1 MNGYI
6 GEIKLF
12 GSNFAPQYWMFCQG
26 QILLINAPRTQNDAL
41 FSLLGTTYGGDG
53 IRTFALPDLR
63 DREPVQKESGD
74 TGPRYIIC
82 VEGIYPPRT

>member
-1 MNGYI
+1 MDGYY

-12 GSNFAPQYWMFCQG
+12 GGNFAPEYWKFCDG
-26 QILLINAPRTQNDAL
+26 ALLQIGANSAL
-41 FSLLGTTYGGDG
+41 FSLIGTTYGGDG

-63 DREPVQKESGD
+63 DREPVQKESGRS
-74 TGPRYIIC
+74 GPRHIIC